1 MKKQFFLALS
11 FLLVLTITVNAQD
24 YKDAKKAYN
33 TFTLDAFNNKPKLK
47 EAKEAIDKAMGA
59 AENQAI
65 LDAWVTKGKIYNEI
79 ASQILQIKSTGLG
92 KLEELPQAEAPAVEA
107 YLAYTKALPLVT
119 KKFETK
125 DILAGLQ
132 AVQGN
137 LDNLGRMAFEDQK
150 YKLAYENFN
159 YLVASHED
167 LKKNATKSILE
178 TEDSYNYAVFL
189 TATAALLAE
198 KNDVAKPLLEKLYAA
213 KYDKA
218 AIYESL
224 YTLNAASD
232 AAAAYKYLEEGRQ
245 RYPDEISL
253 LFADINHHLKLG
265 KLDVL
270 IDKLKAAIAKEPN
283 NVSLYTVLGSV
294 YDNLYQK
301 MDASGDKV
309 KGEEYFNA
317 ALDYYNQA
325 LAKDPKNVDAVY
337 SVGALYYNKAAVT
350 TQKMNTLENDYSKE
364 GLKKYKEMKDEVFAQ
379 FEKALP
385 FFKRAEALDANDTNT
400 LIALKEIHAK
410 KNDLEASKE
419 FKRRLD
425 VIQGGGK
432 NDKSYYQQ

>member
-11 FLLVLTITVNAQD
+11 FLLVLTTVNAQD

-47 EAKEAIDKAMGA
+47 EAKDAIDKAMGV

-65 LDAWVTKGKIYNEI
+65 LDAWLTKGKIYNEI
-79 ASQILQIKSTGLG
+79 ASQIIQIKTTNLG
-92 KLEELPQAEAPAVEA
+92 KLEDLPTAEAPAVEA
-107 YLAYTKALPLVT
+107 YTAYSKALPLVT

-137 LDNLGRMAFEDQK
+137 LDNFGRVAFEEQK
-150 YKLAYENFN
+150 YQLAYDNFQ
-159 YLVASHED
+159 LLLSSHED

-178 TEDSYNYAVFL
+178 TEEAYNYAVFL

-198 KNDVAKPLLEKLYAA
+198 KNDVAKPLLEKLYQA
-213 KYDKA
+213 KYDKS

-224 YTLNAASD
+224 YTLNSKND
-232 AAAAYKYLEEGRQ
+232 VNAAYTYLEEGRK
-245 RYPDEISL
+245 RYPDDISL

-270 IDKLKAAIAKEPN
+270 IEKLKAAIDKEPN

-301 MDASGDKV
+301 METAGDKV
-309 KGEEYFNA
+309 KADEYFNA
-317 ALDYYNQA
+317 ALDYYNRA
-325 LAKDPKNVDAVY
+325 ISKDAKNVDAVY
-337 SVGALYYNKAAVT
+337 SIGALYYNKAAVT
-350 TQKMNTLENDYSKE
+350 TQKMNVLENDYSKE

-385 FFKRAEALDANDTNT
+385 FFKRAESLDPNDTNT

-432 NDKSYYQQ
+432 NDKAYYQQ

>member
-1 MKKQFFLALS
+1 MKQQLFLALS
-11 FLLVLTITVNAQD
+11 FLLVLTTVNAQD

-33 TFTLDAFNNKPKLK
+33 TFTLDAFNNKPKLQ
-47 EAKEAIDKAMGA
+47 EAKDAIDKAMA
-59 AENQAI
+59 VEANQAI

-79 ASQILQIKSTGLG
+79 ATQVVQIKTTGLG
-92 KLEELPQAEAPAVEA
+92 KLEELPKAEAPAVEA
-107 YLAYTKALPLVT
+107 YQAYIKALPMVT
-119 KKFETK
+119 KKFESK

-137 LDNLGRMAFEDQK
+137 LDNFGRVAFEEQK
-150 YKLAYENFN
+150 YVLAYDNFN
-159 YLVASHED
+159 ALLNSHED
-167 LKKNATKSILE
+167 LKKNSQESVLK
-178 TEDSYNYAVFL
+178 TEEAYNYAVFL

-198 KNDVAKPLLEKLYAA
+198 KSDVAKPLLEKLYAA

-224 YTLNAASD
+224 YTLNSKGD
-232 AAAAYKYLEEGRQ
+232 INAAYTYLDEGRK
-245 RYPDEISL
+245 RYPDDVSL
-253 LFADINHHLKLG
+253 LFADINHHLKIG

-270 IDKLKAAIAKEPN
+270 IDKLKAAIAKEPG

-301 MDASGDKV
+301 MDTGGDKA
-309 KGEEYFNA
+309 KADEYFNA

-325 LAKDPKNVDAVY
+325 VGKDPKNVDAVY
-337 SVGALYYNKAAVT
+337 SIGALYYNKAAVT
-350 TQKMNTLENDYSKE
+350 TQKMNVLENDYSKE

-379 FEKALP
+379 FDKALP
-385 FFKRAEALDANDTNT
+385 FFKRAESLDPNDVNT

-410 KNDLEASKE
+410 KSDLEAAKE

-425 VIQGGGK
+425 VVQGGGK
-432 NDKSYYQQ
+432 NDKAYYQQ

>member
-11 FLLVLTITVNAQD
+11 FLLVLTTVNAQD

-47 EAKEAIDKAMGA
+47 EAKDAIDKAMA
-59 AENQAI
+59 VEANQAI

-79 ASQILQIKSTGLG
+79 ASQVIQIKTTNLG
-92 KLEELPQAEAPAVEA
+92 KLEDLPQAEAPAVEA
-107 YLAYTKALPLVT
+107 YKAYVKALPLVT

-125 DILAGLQ
+125 DILTGLQ
-132 AVQGN
+132 GLQGN
-137 LDNLGRMAFEDQK
+137 LDNFGRFAFEEQK
-150 YKLAYENFN
+150 YQLAYDNFSL
-159 YLVASHED
+159 LVASHEE
-167 LKKNATKSILE
+167 LKKNATKSILD
-178 TEDSYNYAVFL
+178 TEESYNYAVFL
-189 TATAALLAE
+189 AATAALLAE
-198 KNDVAKPLLEKLYAA
+198 KADVAKPLLEKLYQA

-224 YTLNAASD
+224 YTINSKD
-232 AAAAYKYLEEGRQ
+232 DVNAAYKYLEEGRQ
-245 RYPDEISL
+245 RYPDEVSL

-270 IDKLKAAIAKEPN
+270 IDKLKAAITKEPN

-301 MDASGDKV
+301 MDTAGDKA
-309 KGEEYFNA
+309 KADEYFNA

-325 LAKDPKNVDAVY
+325 IAKDSKNADAVY
-337 SVGALYYNKAAVT
+337 SIGALYYNKAAVT
-350 TQKMNTLENDYSKE
+350 TQKMNALESDYSKE

-379 FEKALP
+379 FDKALP
-385 FFKRAEALDANDTNT
+385 FFKRAESLDPNDANT

-419 FKRRLD
+419 FKRRLE
-425 VIQGGGK
+425 VVQGGGK
-432 NDKSYYQQ
+432 NEKPYYPAQ

>member
-1 MKKQFFLALS
+1 MKQLFFLALS
-11 FLLVLTITVNAQD
+11 FLLISTAANAQD

-33 TFTLDAFNNKPKLK
+33 TFLLDAFNNKPKLK

-65 LDAWVTKGKIYNEI
+65 LDAWLTKGKIYNEI
-79 ASQILQIKSTGLG
+79 AAQVLQIKSTGLG
-92 KLEELPQAEAPAVEA
+92 KLEELPQAEAPAIEA
-107 YLAYTKALPLVT
+107 YTAYAKALPMVT

-125 DILAGLQ
+125 DILTGLQ

-137 LDNLGRMAFEDQK
+137 LDNFGRMAFEEQK
-150 YKLAYENFN
+150 YKLAYENFQ
-159 YLVASHED
+159 LLLASHEE
-167 LKKNATKSILE
+167 LKKNAQKSILD
-178 TEDSYNYAVFL
+178 TEEAYNYALFL

-198 KNDVAKPLLEKLYAA
+198 KNDVAKPLLEKLYQA

-224 YTLNAASD
+224 YTLNAATD
-232 AAAAYKYLEEGRQ
+232 INAAYTYLDEGRK
-245 RYPDEISL
+245 RYPEEISL

-265 KLDVL
+265 KLDIL
-270 IDKLKAAIAKEPN
+270 IDKLKAAIAQEPN

-301 MDASGDKV
+301 AETAGDKA
-309 KGEEYFNA
+309 KGDEYFNA

-325 LAKDPKNVDAVY
+325 IAKDAKNVDAVY
-337 SVGALYYNKAAVT
+337 SIGALYYNKAAVT

-364 GLKKYKEMKDEVFAQ
+364 GLKKYKEMKEEVFAQ

-385 FFKRAEALDANDTNT
+385 FFKRAESLDPNDTNT

-410 KNDLEASKE
+410 KNELEASKE
-419 FKRRLD
+419 FKRRLE

-432 NDKSYYQQ
+432 NEKPYYQQ

>member
-1 MKKQFFLALS
+1 MKQLFFLALS
-11 FLLVLTITVNAQD
+11 FLLMLTTVNAQD

-47 EAKEAIDKAMGA
+47 EAKEAIDKAMGT

-65 LDAWVTKGKIYNEI
+65 LDAWLTKGKIYNEI
-79 ASQILQIKSTGLG
+79 ASQVLQIKSTGLG
-92 KLEELPQAEAPAVEA
+92 KLEELPQAEAPAIEA
-107 YLAYTKALPLVT
+107 YTAYSKALPMVT

-125 DILAGLQ
+125 DILTGLQ

-137 LDNLGRMAFEDQK
+137 LDNFGRMAFEEQK

-159 YLVASHED
+159 FLLASHED
-167 LKKNATKSILE
+167 LKKNAQKSILD
-178 TEDSYNYAVFL
+178 TEEAYNYAMFL

-198 KNDVAKPLLEKLYAA
+198 KNDVAKPLLEKLYQA

-224 YTLNAASD
+224 YTLNSATD
-232 AAAAYKYLEEGRQ
+232 INAAYTYLDEGRK

-265 KLDVL
+265 KLDIL
-270 IDKLKAAIAKEPN
+270 IGKLKDAIAKEPN

-301 MDASGDKV
+301 SETAGDKA
-309 KGEEYFNA
+309 KGDEYFNA

-325 LAKDPKNVDAVY
+325 IAKDAKNVDAVY

-364 GLKKYKEMKDEVFAQ
+364 GLKKYKEMKEEVFAQ

-385 FFKRAEALDANDTNT
+385 FFKRAESLDPNDTNT

-410 KNDLEASKE
+410 KNELEASKE
-419 FKRRLD
+419 FKRRLE

-432 NDKSYYQQ
+432 NDKPYYQQ

>member
-1 MKKQFFLALS
+1 MKQQFFLALS
-11 FLLVLTITVNAQD
+11 FLLVLTTVNAQD

-33 TFTLDAFNNKPKLK
+33 TFTLDAFNNKAKLK
-47 EAKEAIDKAMGA
+47 EAKDAIDKAMA
-59 AENQAI
+59 TAENQAI
-65 LDAWVTKGKIYNEI
+65 LDAWLTKGKIYNEI
-79 ASQILQIKSTGLG
+79 ASQTLQIKTTNLG
-92 KLEELPQAEAPAVEA
+92 KLEDLPQAEAPAVEA
-107 YLAYTKALPLVT
+107 YKAYAKALPLVT

-125 DILAGLQ
+125 DILTGLQ
-132 AVQGN
+132 SVQGN
-137 LDNLGRMAFEDQK
+137 LDNFGRYAFEEQK
-150 YKLAYENFN
+150 YQLAYDNFN
-159 YLVASHED
+159 LLLASHEE
-167 LKKNATKSILE
+167 LKKNATKSILDTDE
-178 TEDSYNYAVFL
+178 SYNYAVFL

-198 KNDVAKPLLEKLYAA
+198 KNDVAKPLLEKLYQA

-224 YTLNAASD
+224 YTLNSKD
-232 AAAAYKYLEEGRQ
+232 DINAAYKYLEEGRKL
-245 RYPDEISL
+245 YPDEVSL

-270 IDKLKAAIAKEPN
+270 IDKLKAAIAKEPG

-301 MDASGDKV
+301 MDATGDKA

-325 LAKDPKNVDAVY
+325 IAKDAKNVDAVY
-337 SVGALYYNKAAVT
+337 SIGALYYNKAAVT
-350 TQKMNTLENDYSKE
+350 TQKMNALESDYSKE

-385 FFKRAEALDANDTNT
+385 FFKRAESLDPNDTNT

-410 KNDLEASKE
+410 KNELEASKE

-432 NDKSYYQQ
+432 NEKSYYPAQ

>member
-1 MKKQFFLALS
+1 MKQLFFLALS
-11 FLLVLTITVNAQD
+11 FLLISTTANAQD

-33 TFTLDAFNNKPKLK
+33 TFLLDAFNNKPKLK

-65 LDAWVTKGKIYNEI
+65 LDAWLTKGKIYNEI
-79 ASQILQIKSTGLG
+79 AAQVLQIKSTGLG
-92 KLEELPQAEAPAVEA
+92 KLEELPQAEAPAIEA
-107 YLAYTKALPLVT
+107 YTAYAKALPMVT

-125 DILAGLQ
+125 DILTGLQ

-137 LDNLGRMAFEDQK
+137 LDNFGRMAFEEQK
-150 YKLAYENFN
+150 YKLAYENFQ
-159 YLVASHED
+159 LLLASHEE
-167 LKKNATKSILE
+167 LKKNAQKSILD
-178 TEDSYNYAVFL
+178 TEEAYNYALFL

-198 KNDVAKPLLEKLYAA
+198 KNDVAKPLLEKLYQA

-224 YTLNAASD
+224 YTLNAATD
-232 AAAAYKYLEEGRQ
+232 INAAYTYLDEGRK
-245 RYPDEISL
+245 RYPEEISL

-265 KLDVL
+265 KLDIL
-270 IDKLKAAIAKEPN
+270 IDKLKAAIAQEPN

-301 MDASGDKV
+301 SETAGDKA
-309 KGEEYFNA
+309 KGDEYFNA

-325 LAKDPKNVDAVY
+325 IAKDAKNVDAVY
-337 SVGALYYNKAAVT
+337 SIGALYYNKAAVT
-350 TQKMNTLENDYSKE
+350 TQKMNASENDYSKE
-364 GLKKYKEMKDEVFAQ
+364 GLKKYKEMKEEVFAQ

-385 FFKRAEALDANDTNT
+385 FFKRAESLDPNDTNT

-410 KNDLEASKE
+410 KNELEASKE
-419 FKRRLD
+419 FKRRLE

-432 NDKSYYQQ
+432 NDKPYYQQ

>member
-1 MKKQFFLALS
+1 MKQLFFLALS
-11 FLLVLTITVNAQD
+11 FLLISTTANAQD

-33 TFTLDAFNNKPKLK
+33 TFLLDAFNNKPKLK

-65 LDAWVTKGKIYNEI
+65 LDAWLTKGKIYNEI
-79 ASQILQIKSTGLG
+79 AAQVLQIKSTGLG
-92 KLEELPQAEAPAVEA
+92 KLEELPQAEAPAIEA
-107 YLAYTKALPLVT
+107 YTAYAKALPMVT

-125 DILAGLQ
+125 DILTGLQ

-137 LDNLGRMAFEDQK
+137 LDNFGRMAFEEQK
-150 YKLAYENFN
+150 YKLAYENFQ
-159 YLVASHED
+159 LLLASHEE
-167 LKKNATKSILE
+167 LKKNVQKSILD
-178 TEDSYNYAVFL
+178 TEEAYNYALFL

-198 KNDVAKPLLEKLYAA
+198 KNDVAKPLLEKLYQA

-224 YTLNAASD
+224 YTLNAATD
-232 AAAAYKYLEEGRQ
+232 INAAYTYLDEGRK
-245 RYPDEISL
+245 RYPEEISL

-265 KLDVL
+265 KLDIL
-270 IDKLKAAIAKEPN
+270 IEKLKAAIAQEPN

-301 MDASGDKV
+301 AETAGDKA
-309 KGEEYFNA
+309 KGDEYFNA

-325 LAKDPKNVDAVY
+325 IAKDAKNVDAVY
-337 SVGALYYNKAAVT
+337 SIGALYYNKAAVT

-364 GLKKYKEMKDEVFAQ
+364 GLKKYKEMKEEVFAQ

-385 FFKRAEALDANDTNT
+385 FFKRAESLDPNDTNT

-410 KNDLEASKE
+410 KNELEASKE
-419 FKRRLD
+419 FKRRLE

-432 NDKSYYQQ
+432 NEKPYYQQ

>member
-47 EAKEAIDKAMGA
+47 EAKEAIDKAMGV

-65 LDAWVTKGKIYNEI
+65 LDAWLTKGKIYNEI
-79 ASQILQIKSTGLG
+79 ASQVIQIKTTNLG
-92 KLEELPQAEAPAVEA
+92 KLEDLPSAEAPAVEA
-107 YLAYTKALPLVT
+107 YTAYSKALPLVT

-125 DILAGLQ
+125 DILTGLQ

-137 LDNLGRMAFEDQK
+137 LDNFGRVAFEEQK
-150 YKLAYENFN
+150 YQLAYDNFN
-159 YLVASHED
+159 FLLASHED
-167 LKKNATKSILE
+167 LKKNATKSILD
-178 TEDSYNYAVFL
+178 TEESYQYAVFL
-189 TATAALLAE
+189 AATAALLAE
-198 KNDVAKPLLEKLYAA
+198 KTDVAKPLLEKLYAA

-224 YTLNAASD
+224 YTLNSKD
-232 AAAAYKYLEEGRQ
+232 DVNAAYKYLEEGRQ

-301 MDASGDKV
+301 MYAAGDKV

-325 LAKDPKNVDAVY
+325 LGKEPKNVDAVY

-385 FFKRAEALDANDTNT
+385 FFKRAESLDPNDTNT

-425 VIQGGGK
+425 VIQAGGK
-432 NDKSYYQQ
+432 NEKAYYQQ

>member
-1 MKKQFFLALS
+1 MKQLFFLALS
-11 FLLVLTITVNAQD
+11 FLLILTTVNAQD

-47 EAKEAIDKAMGA
+47 EAKDAIDKAMGA

-65 LDAWVTKGKIYNEI
+65 LDAWLTKGKIYNEI
-79 ASQILQIKSTGLG
+79 ASQVLQIKSTGLG
-92 KLEELPQAEAPAVEA
+92 KLEELPQAEAPAIEA
-107 YLAYTKALPLVT
+107 YTAYTKALPMVT

-125 DILAGLQ
+125 DILTGLQ

-137 LDNLGRMAFEDQK
+137 LDNFGRMAFEEQK
-150 YKLAYENFN
+150 YKLAYENFQMLLN
-159 YLVASHED
+159 SHED
-167 LKKNATKSILE
+167 LKKNATKSILD
-178 TEDSYNYAVFL
+178 TEESYNYALFL
-189 TATAALLAE
+189 TATAAMLAE
-198 KNDVAKPLLEKLYAA
+198 KKDIAKPLLEKLYQA

-224 YTLNAASD
+224 YDLNSAADINAA
-232 AAAAYKYLEEGRQ
+232 YTYLDEGRK

-265 KLDVL
+265 KLDIL
-270 IDKLKAAIAKEPN
+270 IGKLKDAIAKEPN

-301 MDASGDKV
+301 AETAGDKA

-325 LAKDPKNVDAVY
+325 IAKDAKNVDAVY
-337 SVGALYYNKAAVT
+337 SIGALYYNKAAVT

-364 GLKKYKEMKDEVFAQ
+364 GLKKYKEMKEQVFAQ

-385 FFKRAEALDANDTNT
+385 FFKRAEALDPNDTNT

-410 KNDLEASKE
+410 KNELEASKE
-419 FKRRLD
+419 FKRRLE

-432 NDKSYYQQ
+432 NEKPYYQQ

>member
-1 MKKQFFLALS
+1 MKQLFFLALS
-11 FLLVLTITVNAQD
+11 FLLILTTVNAQD

-47 EAKEAIDKAMGA
+47 EAKDAIDKAMGA

-65 LDAWVTKGKIYNEI
+65 LDAWLTKGKIYNEI
-79 ASQILQIKSTGLG
+79 ASQVLQIKSTGLG
-92 KLEELPQAEAPAVEA
+92 KLEELPQAEAPAIEA
-107 YLAYTKALPLVT
+107 YTAYTKALPMVT

-125 DILAGLQ
+125 DILTGLQ

-137 LDNLGRMAFEDQK
+137 LDNFGRMAFEEQK
-150 YKLAYENFN
+150 YKLAYENFQMLLN
-159 YLVASHED
+159 SHED
-167 LKKNATKSILE
+167 LKKNATKSILD
-178 TEDSYNYAVFL
+178 TEESYNYALFL
-189 TATAALLAE
+189 TATAAMLAE
-198 KNDVAKPLLEKLYAA
+198 KKDIAKPLLEKLYQA

-224 YTLNAASD
+224 YDLNSAADINAA
-232 AAAAYKYLEEGRQ
+232 YTYLDEGRK

-265 KLDVL
+265 KLDIL
-270 IDKLKAAIAKEPN
+270 IGKLKDAIAKEPN

-301 MDASGDKV
+301 AETAGDKA

-325 LAKDPKNVDAVY
+325 IAKDAKNVDAVY
-337 SVGALYYNKAAVT
+337 SIGALYYNKAAVT

-364 GLKKYKEMKDEVFAQ
+364 GLKKYKEMKEEVFAQ

-385 FFKRAEALDANDTNT
+385 FFKRAEALDPNDTNT

-410 KNDLEASKE
+410 KNELEASKE
-419 FKRRLD
+419 FKRRLE

-432 NDKSYYQQ
+432 NEKPYYQQ

>member
-1 MKKQFFLALS
+1 MKQQFFLALS
-11 FLLVLTITVNAQD
+11 FLLVLTTVNAQD

-33 TFTLDAFNNKPKLK
+33 TFTLDAFNNKAKLK
-47 EAKEAIDKAMGA
+47 EAKDAIDKAMA
-59 AENQAI
+59 TPENQAI
-65 LDAWVTKGKIYNEI
+65 LDAWLTKGKIYNEI
-79 ASQILQIKSTGLG
+79 ASQTLQIKTTNLG
-92 KLEELPQAEAPAVEA
+92 KLEDLPQAEAPAVEA
-107 YLAYTKALPLVT
+107 YKAYAKALPLVT

-125 DILAGLQ
+125 DILTGLQ
-132 AVQGN
+132 SVQGN
-137 LDNLGRMAFEDQK
+137 LDNFGRYAFEEQK
-150 YKLAYENFN
+150 YQLAYDNFN
-159 YLVASHED
+159 LLLASHEE
-167 LKKNATKSILE
+167 LKKNATKSILDTDE
-178 TEDSYNYAVFL
+178 SYNYAVFL

-198 KNDVAKPLLEKLYAA
+198 KNDVAKPLLEKLYQA

-224 YTLNAASD
+224 YTLNSKD
-232 AAAAYKYLEEGRQ
+232 DINAAYKYLEEGRKL
-245 RYPDEISL
+245 YPDEVSL

-270 IDKLKAAIAKEPN
+270 IDKLKAAIAKEPG

-301 MDASGDKV
+301 MDATGDKA

-325 LAKDPKNVDAVY
+325 IAKDAKNVDAVY
-337 SVGALYYNKAAVT
+337 SIGALYYNKAAVT
-350 TQKMNTLENDYSKE
+350 TQKMNALESDYSKE

-385 FFKRAEALDANDTNT
+385 FFKRAESLDPNDTNT

-410 KNDLEASKE
+410 KNELEASKE

-432 NDKSYYQQ
+432 NDKSYYPAQ

>member
-1 MKKQFFLALS
+1 MKQLFFLALS
-11 FLLVLTITVNAQD
+11 FLLVLTTVNAQD

-33 TFTLDAFNNKPKLK
+33 TFTLDPFNNKPKLK
-47 EAKEAIDKAMGA
+47 EAKDAIDKAMSA

-65 LDAWVTKGKIYNEI
+65 LDAWLTKGKIYNEI
-79 ASQILQIKSTGLG
+79 AAQVIQIKSTGLG
-92 KLEELPQAEAPAVEA
+92 KLEELPQAEAPAIEA
-107 YLAYTKALPLVT
+107 YSAFFKALPMVT

-125 DILAGLQ
+125 DILTGLQ
-132 AVQGN
+132 AVQSN
-137 LDNLGRMAFEDQK
+137 LDYFGRMAFEEQK
-150 YKLAYENFN
+150 YKLAYENFQFLLN
-159 YLVASHED
+159 SHED
-167 LKKNATKSILE
+167 LKKNATKSTLD
-178 TEDSYNYAVFL
+178 TEEAYNYALFL
-189 TATAALLAE
+189 TATAAMLAE
-198 KNDVAKPLLEKLYAA
+198 KKDIAKPLLEKLYQA

-224 YTLNAASD
+224 YDLNSAADINAA
-232 AAAAYKYLEEGRQ
+232 YTYLDEGRK

-265 KLDVL
+265 KLDIL
-270 IDKLKAAIAKEPN
+270 IGKLKDAIAKEPN

-301 MDASGDKV
+301 SETAGDKA
-309 KGEEYFNA
+309 KGDEYFNA

-325 LAKDPKNVDAVY
+325 IAKDAKNVDAVY
-337 SVGALYYNKAAVT
+337 SIGALYYNKAAVT

-364 GLKKYKEMKDEVFAQ
+364 GLKKYKEMKEEVFAQ

-385 FFKRAEALDANDTNT
+385 FFKRAEALDPNDTNT

-410 KNDLEASKE
+410 KNELEASKE
-419 FKRRLD
+419 FKRRLE

-432 NDKSYYQQ
+432 NEKPYYQQ

>member
-1 MKKQFFLALS
+1 MKQLFFLALS
-11 FLLVLTITVNAQD
+11 FLLISTAANAQD

-33 TFTLDAFNNKPKLK
+33 TFTLDHFNNKAKLK
-47 EAKEAIDKAMGA
+47 DAKEAIDNAMGA
-59 AENQAI
+59 AETQAI
-65 LDAWVTKGKIYNEI
+65 LDAWVTKGKIYNSI
-79 ASQILQIKSTGLG
+79 AEEVLQVKTTGLG
-92 KLEELPQAEAPAVEA
+92 KLEELPTAEAPAVEA
-107 YLAYTKALPLVT
+107 YNAYAKALPLVT

-125 DILAGLQ
+125 DILAGFQ
-132 AVQGN
+132 AAQGF
-137 LDNLGRMAFEDQK
+137 LDNFGRVAFEEQK
-150 YKLAYENFN
+150 YKLAYENFQLLLN
-159 YLVASHED
+159 SHEE
-167 LKKNATKSILE
+167 LKKNAQKSILD
-178 TEDSYNYAVFL
+178 TEEAYNYAMFL

-198 KNDVAKPLLEKLYAA
+198 KNDVAKPLLEKLYQA

-224 YTLNAASD
+224 YTLNSAAD
-232 AAAAYKYLEEGRQ
+232 INAAYTYLDEGRK
-245 RYPDEISL
+245 RYPEEISL

-265 KLDVL
+265 KLDIL
-270 IDKLKAAIAKEPN
+270 IEKLKAAIAQEPN

-301 MDASGDKV
+301 AETAGDKA

-325 LAKDPKNVDAVY
+325 IAKDTKNVDAVY
-337 SVGALYYNKAAVT
+337 SIGALYYNKAAVT

-364 GLKKYKEMKDEVFAQ
+364 GLKKYKEMKEEVFAQ

-385 FFKRAEALDANDTNT
+385 FFKRAEALDPNDTNT

-410 KNDLEASKE
+410 KNELEASKE
-419 FKRRLD
+419 FKRRLE

-432 NDKSYYQQ
+432 NEKPYYQQ

>member
-47 EAKEAIDKAMGA
+47 EAKEAIDKAMGV

-65 LDAWVTKGKIYNEI
+65 LDAWLTKGKIYNEI
-79 ASQILQIKSTGLG
+79 AAQVLQIKSTGLG

-107 YLAYTKALPLVT
+107 YMAYSKALPLVT

-125 DILAGLQ
+125 DILTGLQ
-132 AVQGN
+132 AVQGS
-137 LDNLGRMAFEDQK
+137 LDNFGRMAFEDQK
-150 YKLAYENFN
+150 YQLAYDNFN
-159 YLVASHED
+159 LLLASHED
-167 LKKNATKSILE
+167 LKKNATKSILD

-189 TATAALLAE
+189 AATAALLAE

-232 AAAAYKYLEEGRQ
+232 VNAAYKYLDEGRQ

>member
-47 EAKEAIDKAMGA
+47 EAKEAIDKAMGV

-65 LDAWVTKGKIYNEI
+65 LDAWLTKGKIYNEI
-79 ASQILQIKSTGLG
+79 ASQIIQIKTTNLG
-92 KLEELPQAEAPAVEA
+92 KLEDLPQAEAPAVEA
-107 YLAYTKALPLVT
+107 YTAYSKALPLVT

-125 DILAGLQ
+125 DILTGLQ

-137 LDNLGRMAFEDQK
+137 LDNFGRVAFEEQK
-150 YKLAYENFN
+150 YQLAYDNFN
-159 YLVASHED
+159 FLLASHED
-167 LKKNATKSILE
+167 LKKNATKSILD
-178 TEDSYNYAVFL
+178 TEESYQYAVFL
-189 TATAALLAE
+189 AATAALLAE

-224 YTLNAASD
+224 YTLNSKDD
-232 AAAAYKYLEEGRQ
+232 ANAAYKYLEEGRQ

-301 MDASGDKV
+301 MDTAGDKA
-309 KGEEYFNA
+309 KGDEYFNA

-325 LAKDPKNVDAVY
+325 IAKDPKNVDAVY
-337 SVGALYYNKAAVT
+337 SIGALYYNKAAVT

-385 FFKRAEALDANDTNT
+385 FFKRAESLDPNDTNT

-432 NDKSYYQQ
+432 NDKAYYQQ

>member
-11 FLLVLTITVNAQD
+11 FLLVLTTVNAQD

-47 EAKEAIDKAMGA
+47 EAKEAIDKAMGV

-65 LDAWVTKGKIYNEI
+65 LDAWLTKGKIYNEI
-79 ASQILQIKSTGLG
+79 ASQVIQIKTTNLG
-92 KLEELPQAEAPAVEA
+92 KLEDLPQAEAPAIEA
-107 YLAYTKALPLVT
+107 YTAYAKALPLVT

-125 DILAGLQ
+125 DILTGLQ

-137 LDNLGRMAFEDQK
+137 LDNFGRVAFEEQK
-150 YKLAYENFN
+150 YQLAYDNFN
-159 YLVASHED
+159 HLLNSHED
-167 LKKNATKSILE
+167 LKKNATKSILD
-178 TEDSYNYAVFL
+178 TEESYNYAAFL
-189 TATAALLAE
+189 TATSALLAE
-198 KNDVAKPLLEKLYAA
+198 KTDVAKPLLEKLYAA

-224 YTLNAASD
+224 YTLNSKGD
-232 AAAAYKYLEEGRQ
+232 VNAAYKYLDEGRQ
-245 RYPDEISL
+245 RYPDDISL

-301 MDASGDKV
+301 MDTNGDKA
-309 KGEEYFNA
+309 KADEYFNA

-325 LAKDPKNVDAVY
+325 IGKDAKNVDAVY
-337 SVGALYYNKAAVT
+337 SIGALYYNKAAVT

-385 FFKRAEALDANDTNT
+385 FFKRAESLDPNDTNT

-410 KNDLEASKE
+410 KNDLAASQE

-425 VIQGGGK
+425 VIQAGGK
-432 NDKSYYQQ
+432 NEKPYFQQ